1 MKKKL
6 EADLISIAHRILK
19 LKGREDV
26 VALHLEAQKVYEKLA
41 VLKFYEEHIAT
52 LADEIPQE
60 VLVDK
65 LSVDTVEPLKE
76 EKEEKV
82 APTTPINAV
91 AEVIEEASDI
101 VAEAPLSAPQ
111 DEVVENK
118 EATAP
123 LAFEPSF
130 EADKPES
137 NKQVSLED
145 FLTPDF
151 VEPDF
156 VKVEEVP
163 VETKEMTNITFERSE
178 KVGFDLENKIITTS
192 ETHTYTQKTL
202 SLNDKLNKGI
212 NIGLNDRIAFVKHLF
227 DGSNEEYNRVV
238 SQLSTFDTY
247 EEALDF
253 VENLVKPDY
262 NQWEN
267 KEEYASRFLHL
278 IEKKFV

>member
-26 VALHLEAQKVYEKLA
+26 VALHTEAQKVFEKLA
-41 VLKFYEEHIAT
+41 ILKFYEENIAT
-52 LADEIPQE
+52 LAEGIPQE
-60 VLVDK
+60 ILSTKLEEDNVSPLENENLTPTPVVADIVL
-65 LSVDTVEPLKE
+65 E
-76 EKEEKV
+76 ESSN
-82 APTTPINAV
+82 I
-91 AEVIEEASDI
+91 VIET
-101 VAEAPLSAPQ
+101 PLSQPSTPNEMTEGPKASIS
-111 DEVVENK
+111 
-118 EATAP
+118 

-130 EADKPES
+130 EASKLES

-145 FLTPDF
+145 FLTIDF

-156 VKVEEVP
+156 VKVEKVP
-163 VETKEMTNITFERSE
+163 AEITEITDISFEREETVNVDLKNKTITSSE
-178 KVGFDLENKIITTS
+178 SQNL
-192 ETHTYTQKTL
+192 TQKTL

-227 DGSNEEYNRVV
+227 DGSNEEYNRVI

-247 EEALDF
+247 EEALSF

>member
-60 VLVDK
+60 VLAEKLTVDM
-65 LSVDTVEPLKE
+65 VEPLKE
-76 EKEEKV
+76 DKKV
-82 APTTPINAV
+82 VSVTPATE
-91 AEVIEEASDI
+91 EVIAEQSDSGSEMPLPESEEEA
-101 VAEAPLSAPQ
+101 
-111 DEVVENK
+111 VENK

-151 VEPDF
+151 AEPDF
-156 VKVEEVP
+156 VKVEDVP
-163 VETKEMTNITFERSE
+163 AETKEMTNITFERSE
-178 KVGFDLENKIITTS
+178 KVGIDLENKTITTS

-247 EEALDF
+247 EEALSF

-262 NQWEN
+262 NHWEN